1 MAPIIFLALL
11 LGTAVAGPPSTISP
25 SDLRSILCR
34 NHFLA
39 RSDRCRD
46 LSPAQREDPS
56 PTPIAPTPAVNLTLS
71 VSMSVGVEIA
81 IALGVAISFY
91 IILIIFLKYRI
102 GLPWSRAIA
111 LGVNAGRVTSRCFIY
126 IYPRPETAVAE
137 TDVESGV

>member
-1 MAPIIFLALL
+1 MAPIFFLVLL
-11 LGTAVAGPPSTISP
+11 LGTAAAGPTSTISP

-39 RSDRCRD
+39 KSDRCQGV
-46 LSPAQREDPS
+46 SPTRRGDPA
-56 PTPIAPTPAVNLTLS
+56 PTPIAPTPAVNLTVA
-71 VSMSVGVEIA
+71 VSMSVGVKVA
-81 IALGVAISFY
+81 IALGAAILFY

>member
-1 MAPIIFLALL
+1 MASLLLLALL

-46 LSPAQREDPS
+46 LSPAQREDLSPS
-56 PTPIAPTPAVNLTLS
+56 PIDPTASDPAVNLTVS
-71 VSMSVGVEIA
+71 VSLSVGVKIA
-81 IALGVAISFY
+81 IALGVIITFY
-91 IILIIFLKYRI
+91 IILIIFLKFRI

-111 LGVNAGRVTSRCFIY
+111 LGVNAGRLTTRCFIY
-126 IYPRPETAVAE
+126 IYPRPETEVAE
-137 TDVESGV
+137 TDV